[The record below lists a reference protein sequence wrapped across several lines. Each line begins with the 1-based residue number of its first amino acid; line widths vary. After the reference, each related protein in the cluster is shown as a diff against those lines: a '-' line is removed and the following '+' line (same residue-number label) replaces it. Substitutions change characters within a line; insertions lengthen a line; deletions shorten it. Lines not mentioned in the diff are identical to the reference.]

1 MKSSNDAQSE
11 LERARAQIHELL
23 EEIAYLVE
31 VVRGERTGNAS
42 PFLVNSPQN
51 APDSGSLSIALPPRQ
66 R

>member
-1 MKSSNDAQSE
+1 MKSPNDAQSE

-31 VVRGERTGNAS
+31 VVRGERAGLAS
-42 PFLVNSPQN
+42 PFLASSPKN